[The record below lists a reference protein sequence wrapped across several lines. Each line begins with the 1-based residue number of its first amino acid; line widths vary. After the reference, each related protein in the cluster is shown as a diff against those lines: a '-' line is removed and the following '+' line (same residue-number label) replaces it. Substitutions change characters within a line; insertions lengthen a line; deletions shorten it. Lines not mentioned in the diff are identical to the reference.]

1 LPYLGAIV
9 AFLDKIAPNLKMHFR
24 KTGMQQRGETMAKK
38 MSVTSIKH
46 AKGGTPLMMITAY
59 DALFA
64 RLFDPIADIILVGDS
79 LNMSFAGRPDT
90 LSATMEQ
97 MIYHTKAVC
106 AGAPETFVICDM
118 PFGTY
123 TTPERAFDNAMAVY
137 QQTEADAVKIEGGKD
152 KASVIAY
159 LTSQGIAVCGHIG
172 LLPQSVR
179 SEGGYKVKGKDEA
192 NTLALIEDAKAVEA
206 AGAFCIVLEGVKADA
221 ARRIAEAVQVPIVG
235 IGAGSSVDGQV
246 LVFSDMLGLY
256 EPFVPKFVKQYMNGA
271 EAVKTAVEQYKQEVA
286 TRAFPAEEHTY

>member
-1 LPYLGAIV
+1 MG
-9 AFLDKIAPNLKMHFR
+9 
-24 KTGMQQRGETMAKK
+24 KK
-38 MSVTSIKH
+38 LSVTAILN
-46 AKGGTPLMMITAY
+46 AKGQTPLMMITAY

-79 LNMSFAGRPDT
+79 LNMSFAGKPDT

-97 MIYHTKAVC
+97 MIYHTQAVC
-106 AGAPETFVICDM
+106 SGASETFVICDM

-123 TTPERAFDNAMAVY
+123 TTPERALDNAMAIY
-137 QQTEADAVKIEGGKD
+137 RQSDADAVKIEGGRD
-152 KASVIAY
+152 KATIIAH

-179 SEGGYKVKGKDEA
+179 GEGGYKVKGKDEA
-192 NTLALIEDAKAVEA
+192 NALSLIEDAKAVEA
-206 AGAFCIVLEGVKADA
+206 AGAFCMVIEGVKADVA
-221 ARRIAEAVQVPIVG
+221 SRIAAAVNIPVIG
-235 IGAGSSVDGQV
+235 IGAGNGVDGQV

-271 EAVKTAVEQYKQEVA
+271 AEVKSAAARYKEEVA
-286 TRAFPAEEHTY
+286 SRTFPAAEHTY

>member
-1 LPYLGAIV
+1 
-9 AFLDKIAPNLKMHFR
+9 
-24 KTGMQQRGETMAKK
+24 MARK
-38 MSVTSIKH
+38 MSVTSIKN

-97 MIYHTKAVC
+97 MLYHTKAVC
-106 AGAPETFVICDM
+106 NGAPGTFVICDM
-118 PFGTY
+118 PFGSY
-123 TTPERAFDNAMAVY
+123 TSCERAFDNAMEVY
-137 QQTEADAVKIEGGKD
+137 RQTDADAVKIEGGRD
-152 KASVIAY
+152 KADIIAH
-159 LTSQGIAVCGHIG
+159 LTANGIAVCGHIG
-172 LLPQSVR
+172 LLPQAVR

-206 AGAFCIVLEGVKADA
+206 AGAFCIVLEGVKAEA
-221 ARRIAEAVQVPIVG
+221 GTRIAEAVSIPVVG
-235 IGAGSSVDGQV
+235 IGAGSGVDGQV

-256 EPFVPKFVKQYMNGA
+256 EPFVPKFVKQYLNGA
-271 EAVKTAVEQYKQEVA
+271 EAVKSAVSQYKEEVA
-286 TRAFPAEEHTY
+286 ERTFPAQEHTY